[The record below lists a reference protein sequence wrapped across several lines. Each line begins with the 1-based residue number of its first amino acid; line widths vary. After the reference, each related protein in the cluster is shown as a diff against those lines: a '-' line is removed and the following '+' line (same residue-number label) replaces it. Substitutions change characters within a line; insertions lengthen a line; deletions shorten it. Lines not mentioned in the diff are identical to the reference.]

1 MKDDD
6 KKINSNFETGANS
19 NEINDLIL
27 FSDNTERLATLR
39 DNIYKKGAQNN
50 NLKFS
55 DFTPLLKLAIIMY
68 RNEFIK
74 DLESYK
80 AIENLNKEKRLD
92 FCNLYLLEFNNWKKD
107 NL

>member
-74 DLESYK
+74 DFPIK
-80 AIENLNKEKRLD
+80 DLD
-92 FCNLYLLEFNNWKKD
+92 CSSHPAREDISFSFAD
-107 NL
+107 